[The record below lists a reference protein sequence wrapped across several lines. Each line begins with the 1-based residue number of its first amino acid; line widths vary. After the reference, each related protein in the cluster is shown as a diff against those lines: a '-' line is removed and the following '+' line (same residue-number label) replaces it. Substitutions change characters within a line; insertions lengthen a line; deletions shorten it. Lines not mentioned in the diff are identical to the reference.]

1 MGLAKHWCSSS
12 RTGTGMVPAAPA
24 DAVPSA
30 DDAAGV
36 ADVEEHAGGDDDD
49 KEPNRQK
56 FIRKSTR

>member
-12 RTGTGMVPAAPA
+12 RTGTGMIPAAPA

-49 KEPNRQK
+49 KEPNR
-56 FIRKSTR
+56 